1 MASYLQAST
10 KSTGDGKLYFIDP
23 GTFHFCSYWWF
34 LFIYFSFF
42 FKLKFYVFLYYI
54 FGGFELWSATF
65 FVCFL
70 TLTLLCFVD
79 AIWSCWGNHI
89 RLGIWHF
96 VWVLFPPSFFVIG
109 CLLSAW
115 IFLDRQRKFIKK
127 APNKRR
133 VHNPCTCQKVGKT
146 TPARP
151 KTLRSPHMVYEIK
164 QG

>member
-1 MASYLQAST
+1 MVNYNSLILAP
-10 KSTGDGKLYFIDP
+10 FIFVLI
-23 GTFHFCSYWWF
+23 GGFCLFFFH
-34 LFIYFSFF
+34 FF

-54 FGGFELWSATF
+54 FGGFELWSATY

-96 VWVLFPPSFFVIG
+96 VWVLFPPSLFVIG

-133 VHNPCTCQKVGKT
+133 VDNPCTWGAIKGVPKGGKNNT
-146 TPARP
+146 CKAQNTES
-151 KTLRSPHMVYEIK
+151 SPCGLWNHTRIR
-164 QG
+164 G